1 MAWREGSLSGYVPQ
15 LKRPHERPFYP
26 FTPTQDADGTQ
37 RDTIENMIDGIN
49 IRVTGLAVTPDL
61 TRIVTLGFRSLPPS
75 LPVPQAETP
84 QPRTQPGSAEASV
97 PITSVVAAAAA
108 AASSASSRTSEAYM
122 TVYDF
127 ATRQL
132 E

>member
-1 MAWREGSLSGYVPQ
+1 
-15 LKRPHERPFYP
+15 
-26 FTPTQDADGTQ
+26 
-37 RDTIENMIDGIN
+37 MIDGIN

-75 LPVPQAETP
+75 LPVPQADATP
-84 QPRTQPGSAEASV
+84 QPRTQPGSVEASV
-97 PITSVVAAAAA
+97 PIVNVVAAAG
-108 AASSASSRTSEAYM
+108 SASSRTSEAYM